1 MKKTITKY
9 FTISLLL
16 VLLSLVFNGCSS
28 AKKYKQENTLLK
40 SEIQKRD
47 SLKSVIIN
55 QAIDDK
61 LITPV
66 VQSSTGNSVLD
77 SLVNAKVD
85 EILSKLNTS
94 KNSGDNSYKL
104 IYDKLAK
111 QLEFYSK
118 MAQTK
123 NENTATKTTNDK
135 TIIQIKKIPI
145 EITKPLTKLEKF
157 LMGLGILSLLFLGYK
172 SVVFIKNYHQFT
184 LLINCR
190 YLQEINYL
198 IE

>member
-16 VLLSLVFNGCSS
+16 VLLSLVFIGCSS
-28 AKKYKQENTLLK
+28 ARKYKQENTLLK

-66 VQSSTGNSVLD
+66 VQSSTGNPVLD
-77 SLVNAKVD
+77 SIVNAKVD

-135 TIIQIKKIPI
+135 TIIQIKKIPVVI
-145 EITKPLTKLEKF
+145 EKPLSKLEKF
-157 LMGLGILSLLFLGYK
+157 LMVLGIITLLFLGYK
-172 SVVFIKNYHQFT
+172 TVVFIKNKT
-184 LLINCR
+184 SLWV
-190 YLQEINYL
+190 
-198 IE
+198 

>member
-1 MKKTITKY
+1 MKMTATKFLTIP
-9 FTISLLL
+9 ILLI
-16 VLLSLVFNGCSS
+16 LLSLVFISCSS
-28 AKKYKQENTLLK
+28 AKKYKEENTILK

-47 SLKSVIIN
+47 SVKSVIIN
-55 QAIDDK
+55 QSIDDK

-66 VQSSTGNSVLD
+66 VQSSTGNREID

-94 KNSGDNSYKL
+94 KKSGDNSYKL

-123 NENTATKTTNDK
+123 NENSTTKTSNDK
-135 TIIQIKKIPI
+135 TIIQIKKIPVVI
-145 EITKPLTKLEKF
+145 EKPLSKLEKF
-157 LMGLGILSLLFLGYK
+157 LIGLGILTLLFLGYK
-172 SVVFIKNYHQFT
+172 TVVFIKNKT
-184 LLINCR
+184 SLW
-190 YLQEINYL
+190 
-198 IE
+198 

>member
-1 MKKTITKY
+1 MLSERRKKGAIMKKTITKY

-16 VLLSLVFNGCSS
+16 VLLSLVFIGCSS
-28 AKKYKQENTLLK
+28 AKKYKQENILLK

-145 EITKPLTKLEKF
+145 EIIKPLSKLEKF

-172 SVVFIKNYHQFT
+172 TVVFIKNKT
-184 LLINCR
+184 SLWV
-190 YLQEINYL
+190 
-198 IE
+198 

>member
-9 FTISLLL
+9 FTISFLL
-16 VLLSLVFNGCSS
+16 VLLSLVFIGCSS
-28 AKKYKQENTLLK
+28 AKKYKQENTILK

-66 VQSSTGNSVLD
+66 VQSRTGNRELD

-111 QLEFYSK
+111 QLEFSSK

-145 EITKPLTKLEKF
+145 EIEKPLSKMEKF
-157 LMGLGILSLLFLGYK
+157 LMVLGIVTLLFLVYK
-172 SVVFIKNYHQFT
+172 TVVFFRNKT
-184 LLINCR
+184 SLW
-190 YLQEINYL
+190 
-198 IE
+198 

>member
-1 MKKTITKY
+1 MKQTINKS
-9 FTISLLL
+9 FAISLLL
-16 VLLSLVFNGCSS
+16 VLFSLVFIGCSS
-28 AKKYKQENTLLK
+28 AKKHKQENTLLK
-40 SEIQKRD
+40 SEIQRRD
-47 SLKSVIIN
+47 SLRNVIVNQSIN
-55 QAIDDK
+55 DK

-66 VQSSTGNSVLD
+66 VQSNTGNKEVD

-135 TIIQIKKIPI
+135 TIIQIKKIPVEI
-145 EITKPLTKLEKF
+145 EKPLSKMEKF
-157 LMGLGILSLLFLGYK
+157 LMVLGILTLLFLGYK
-172 SVVFIKNYHQFT
+172 TVVFIRNKT
-184 LLINCR
+184 SLWV
-190 YLQEINYL
+190 
-198 IE
+198 